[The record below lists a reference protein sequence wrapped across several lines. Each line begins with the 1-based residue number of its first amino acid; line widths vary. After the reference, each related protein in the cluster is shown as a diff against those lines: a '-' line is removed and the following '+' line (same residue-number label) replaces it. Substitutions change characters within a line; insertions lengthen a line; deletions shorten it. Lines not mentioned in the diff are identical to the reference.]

1 MGLFTPK
8 WMSDDQ
14 SKALKAV
21 EKITDPRKLAEVAV
35 NAKDQV
41 VVSNAIE
48 RIHDEVVLAGITL
61 GNANTYPIEKAL
73 ERVTNSDLLKQIA
86 DEAEKD

>member
-1 MGLFTPK
+1 
-8 WMSDDQ
+8 MSDNRA
-14 SKALKAV
+14 KALKAV

-48 RIHDEVVLAGITL
+48 RM
-61 GNANTYPIEKAL
+61 AN
-73 ERVTNSDLLKQIA
+73 
-86 DEAEKD
+86 